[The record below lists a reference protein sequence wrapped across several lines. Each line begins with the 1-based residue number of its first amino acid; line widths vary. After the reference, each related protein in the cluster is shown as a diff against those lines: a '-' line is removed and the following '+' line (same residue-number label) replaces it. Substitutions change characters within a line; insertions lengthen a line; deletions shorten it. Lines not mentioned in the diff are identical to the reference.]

1 MSAEDFMADS
11 PRRGRPRPGLRA
23 TRAPRWQRHLP
34 TSRAEWVFSVS
45 IILGFAIGLT
55 ITLNRD
61 LLPES
66 YNLDARRIYGIASGQ
81 MPEFADRSY
90 TPVGV
95 TYRLLGLGASPTA
108 AALFGYALAV
118 VVIITA
124 LIHSGRRTASLLVG
138 CYILATF
145 ALAGVYLG
153 QYSKDIFILP
163 IALLIIL
170 LPRPIWVEI
179 FIVASMIAYAILYRD
194 YWAITAAAYVV
205 LRIITIRQVRM
216 RYLLAIGAFG
226 AALAGLAFYFV
237 LGFAPNHFR
246 TAVQGHLDAN
256 TFIHNME
263 IGPQPVG
270 GMIDVLINYGLLFA
284 PVTLITSAGWLYV
297 VVIAGTIFAR
307 AYPLM
312 SGTSAVRWP
321 AIDTIDGV
329 LVRRSVSILIAFVA
343 VQALFEPDYGSALRH
358 LTPLMPIAIVLMQS
372 ARSGKHRL
380 GRARPFS
387 WSGAGAE

>member
-1 MSAEDFMADS
+1 MADS
-11 PRRGRPRPGLRA
+11 PRGGRPRPGLRA
-23 TRAPRWQRHLP
+23 ARAPRWRRHLP

-45 IILGFAIGLT
+45 IFLGFVIGLA

-61 LLPES
+61 LLPET

-81 MPEFADRSY
+81 MPEFTDRSY

-95 TYRLLGLGASPTA
+95 TYRLLGLGSSPTA
-108 AALFGYALAV
+108 AALFGYALSV

-124 LIHSGRRTASLLVG
+124 LIRSGRRTASLLVG

-153 QYSKDIFILP
+153 QYSKDVFVLP

-170 LPRPIWVEI
+170 LPRPIWGEI
-179 FIVASMIAYAILYRD
+179 FIVASMIAYTVLYRD
-194 YWAITAAAYVV
+194 YWAIAVAAYVI
-205 LRIITIRQVRM
+205 LRIVTIRQVRM
-216 RYLLAIGAFG
+216 RYLLAIGAVG
-226 AALAGLAFYFV
+226 AALVGLAFYFA
-237 LGFAPNHFR
+237 LGFYPNHFR
-246 TAVQGHLDAN
+246 TAVQGHLDAS

-263 IGPQPVG
+263 VGPQPVG
-270 GMIDVLINYGLLFA
+270 GMIDVIINYVLLFA
-284 PVTLITSAGWLYV
+284 PITLVSSAGWLYV

-307 AYPLM
+307 AYPLVIG
-312 SGTSAVRWP
+312 SSAVRWP

-329 LVRRSVSILIAFVA
+329 LVRRSVSILVAFAA

-372 ARSGKHRL
+372 TRSGKRRV
-380 GRARPFS
+380 GRGRPFS